1 MKSGFSKK
9 LSLLRRQRGI
19 SQKKAAKDLGI
30 SQALLSHYENGIR
43 EPKFEFVDRA
53 CTYYGVQA
61 DYILGRRG
69 AGDIVISCTDGTSE
83 RIAEAAKRLTEFL
96 ADIES
101 DDVYA
106 AAGNYI
112 EYMADVIMATAA
124 DPNAMQRPEYDAY
137 GRILYARLYSAA
149 AQANAPADY
158 SFPEKWQREID
169 VIFKDT
175 VSDKE

>member
-1 MKSGFSKK
+1 MKSGFAKK

-61 DYILGRRG
+61 DYILGRR
-69 AGDIVISCTDGTSE
+69 APGDIVITCSDDVSG

-96 ADIES
+96 AETGS
-101 DDVYA
+101 AEVYT
-106 AAGNYI
+106 AAGEYI
-112 EYMADVIMATAA
+112 EYMVDVIMATAA
-124 DPNAMQRPEYDAY
+124 SPGTMRLPEYDAY
-137 GRILYARLYSAA
+137 SRVLYSKLYSAA
-149 AQANAPADY
+149 EKADVTADY
-158 SFPEKWQREID
+158 AFPEKWQREID
-169 VIFKDT
+169 KIFGRPDNA
-175 VSDKE
+175 EE